1 MKRTFIKSLMLVLL
15 ALGGITT
22 ASADYKSA
30 GDYNGVFQFTS
41 TELSL
46 DEPWIGW
53 RFPSYDNDGN
63 DDALRYSRWY
73 VGGNKAGY
81 ETYRTNP
88 SEFFYTP
95 FWQGSEILYMEYTH
109 GITERKNAHY
119 GVGDVCNE
127 QTKDEL
133 RSHEIIFYPGEETG
147 PEELNYFFV
156 RWTGFWDIDDNEGSG
171 YWIG

>member
-1 MKRTFIKSLMLVLL
+1 MKRSFIRSLLLVLL
-15 ALGGITT
+15 AWGGIRT

-30 GDYNGVFQFTS
+30 GDYTGEFQFTS

-46 DEPWIGW
+46 ENPWIGW
-53 RFPSYDNDGN
+53 RFADYDHDGN

-95 FWQGSEILYMEYTH
+95 FWQGSEILYMEYTY
-109 GITERKNAHY
+109 GITERKNAFY
-119 GVGDVCNE
+119 GVGDV
-127 QTKDEL
+127 
-133 RSHEIIFYPGEETG
+133 RGERLYG
-147 PEELNYFFV
+147 MPQNGIVIVNNRKVY
-156 RWTGFWDIDDNEGSG
+156 IP
-171 YWIG
+171 